1 MSAKLTIEGWEIITG
16 IKILDPDG
24 FNRQDPELYNRKFS
38 LEQFKEGSNSS
49 TIVPINTESRAE
61 KLEKLLDY
69 RLPALRG
76 TKIKIPKL
84 KIEKKQTIS
93 LSEGN

>member
-24 FNRQDPELYNRKFS
+24 FNRQDPELYDRKFS

-49 TIVPINTESRAE
+49 TIVPINTEERAE
-61 KLEKLLDY
+61 KLEKLLDH

-76 TKIKIPKL
+76 TKIAIPKL
-84 KIEKKQTIS
+84 KIENITKIGLIQ
-93 LSEGN
+93 